1 MENMNAKYSLSPEKA
16 VMGNNGLSVNPG
28 WITVYHAGPD
38 GEYTGASND
47 YLMRG
52 VGLSAGSY
60 ADAPELPTEPG
71 KAVCRSADLTRWE
84 IVTDHRG
91 KTAWNTLTREPV
103 DITFFGELPGTLTLI
118 QPATEFDKWD
128 GEKWIADNEARKNAA
143 VTAAENQKRQLMSDV
158 LNKISIWQ
166 TQLQMSVITDENKS
180 RLTEWLNYYNV
191 LDAIKPD
198 EESDIVWPEI
208 PRE

>member
-1 MENMNAKYSLSPEKA
+1 MA
-16 VMGNNGLSVNPG
+16 
-28 WITVYHAGPD
+28 
-38 GEYTGASND
+38 
-47 YLMRG
+47 
-52 VGLSAGSY
+52 
-60 ADAPELPTEPG
+60 
-71 KAVCRSADLTRWE
+71 
-84 IVTDHRG
+84 
-91 KTAWNTLTREPV
+91 
-103 DITFFGELPGTLTLI
+103 
-118 QPATEFDKWD
+118 
-128 GEKWIADNEARKNAA
+128 
-143 VTAAENQKRQLMSDV
+143 DV